1 MSVLFIPMII
11 THLLRER
18 GLSVADGIAGCV
30 VASSNVQSLIRVPVT
45 TPELRRSTAL
55 QVVRSGQTDQLT
67 LLRSVAHWLSLST
80 RNIQNIQKHKNINK
94 TII

>member
-1 MSVLFIPMII
+1 MII

-67 LLRSVAHWLSLST
+67 LLRSVALSHWLSLST